1 MKQLRTRILLFIM
14 IAVGCGWLGKVIDMI
29 LVDQPE
35 GQSLGSL
42 IWLVSPFIAAV
53 LLAVVHKS
61 GYKALGLMPR
71 LKGNGKWYLVSLI
84 TFPGILLLSIGIGII
99 TRSID
104 TSRYEL
110 QGFLTTILTWF
121 LINFFRTILEELA
134 WRGFLQERLVQCKM
148 KDWMIY
154 FITAAVW
161 SLWHIPYYL
170 FFFEGNAIKLILSSF
185 VILFSWSILF
195 AEIYRI
201 TGTIWPCVLLH
212 ATSNAIQYTMLENY
226 LVINPERDYI
236 LSPTGSI
243 MACTIVIILGLMIRS
258 YRIKSKN
265 I

>member
-1 MKQLRTRILLFIM
+1 MLLFIM
-14 IAVGCGWLGKVIDMI
+14 IAVGCGWLGKLVDMI

-42 IWLVSPFIAAV
+42 IWLISPFIASV

-61 GYKALGLMPR
+61 DYKALGLKPR
-71 LKGNGKWYLVSLI
+71 LKGNGKWYLVSMV

-99 TRSID
+99 TGSID
-104 TSRYEL
+104 TSRFEL
-110 QGFLTTILTWF
+110 QGFFVTILSWF
-121 LINFFRTILEELA
+121 IYNFFRTILEELA
-134 WRGFLQERLVQCKM
+134 WRGFLQERLMLCKV
-148 KDWMIY
+148 KDWTIY

-170 FFFEGNAIKLILSSF
+170 FFFEGNAIKLILSGF

-195 AEIYRI
+195 TEIYRI
-201 TGTIWPCVLLH
+201 TGSIWPCVLLH

-226 LVINPERDYI
+226 LVINPEREYI
-236 LSPTGSI
+236 ISPTGSI
-243 MACTIVIILGLMIRS
+243 MACVIVIVLGLMLRG
-258 YRIKSKN
+258 YRIKRMN